1 MPLPVLPV
9 QLDRVQPPRSNQ
21 QQQGQPAAAA
31 ERVPAK
37 QKGIPV
43 PRPPPRST
51 VRTPLRYFMLRSV
64 NSENWDLALREGC
77 WATQPQNE
85 RVFDDAFG
93 KHQEVV
99 LFVSVQQSGSIQ
111 GYGRMMAP
119 VGSASQVPWLDINA
133 DVVNNFYVSWDCA
146 MPLPFD
152 LVKHLANPWN
162 DVRKGARSQGPP
174 LPLHRHR
181 DGQELAPKV
190 GEGLLQAM
198 NAHAAAA
205 GKPASGPL
213 AQRFAV
219 ASGASTG
226 WRQQQPRSGAAGV
239 LPQQQMQQQQRML
252 MMQQQQQQRGGMG
265 ARGVGGPMGMVGP
278 AGGRGVMQ
286 PGRGMMQQQQP
297 PPGGRPYGAAA
308 GGGPPG
314 GGRPGGGGGHL
325 MSDPRLNP
333 RFAGRLKMD
342 GFDDFPPH
350 PGGPGGGGGRG
361 RSPPP
366 PHGRSGEAGGRE
378 DERESDRDRDWRDS
392 SRRDGWGGYDRGR
405 SSRRH
410 SRSRSRSPPRA
421 ASSRGGSTGRGGGE
435 EEGLESSQADMSYE
449 QYLATWEKVQARI
462 NLLKKQSSMSSSQ
475 AEQPEQQLA
484 LALVPGGPQQQQQAA
499 AGAGSMMG
507 GRGGPSAAAGGG
519 GMGPEAGGVWMGGRM
534 MAGGPAV
541 GAAGAGGMMRQGVA
555 AAAAG
560 LGAVDGGVRP
570 GRPTEDASRIPTL
583 AE

>member
-1 MPLPVLPV
+1 M
-9 QLDRVQPPRSNQ
+9 
-21 QQQGQPAAAA
+21 
-31 ERVPAK
+31 
-37 QKGIPV
+37 
-43 PRPPPRST
+43 
-51 VRTPLRYFMLRSV
+51 RTPLRYFMLRSV

-99 LFVSVQQSGSIQ
+99 LFVSVQQSGGIQ

-119 VGSASQVPWLDINA
+119 VGSAPQVPWLDINA

-146 MPLPFD
+146 VPLPFD

-219 ASGASTG
+219 ASGATG
-226 WRQQQPRSGAAGV
+226 WQQQQRGGAGV
-239 LPQQQMQQQQRML
+239 LPQQQMQQQQRM
-252 MMQQQQQQRGGMG
+252 MMQQQQRGGMG

-278 AGGRGVMQ
+278 AGGRGMM
-286 PGRGMMQQQQP
+286 PGRGMMQQQPP

-308 GGGPPG
+308 GGLGGAPPG
-314 GGRPGGGGGHL
+314 GGRPGGGGHL

-366 PHGRSGEAGGRE
+366 PHGRSGEGGRE
-378 DERESDRDRDWRDS
+378 DWERESDRDRDWRDS
-392 SRRDGWGGYDRGR
+392 RRDGGGGYDRVR

-484 LALVPGGPQQQQQAA
+484 LALVPGGPQQQQQQAA
-499 AGAGSMMG
+499 AGAGSMMA

-519 GMGPEAGGVWMGGRM
+519 GMGPDAGGVGVGGRM
-534 MAGGPAV
+534 MAGGPAA
-541 GAAGAGGMMRQGVA
+541 GATGAGGMMRQGVA
-555 AAAAG
+555 AAAAAG
-560 LGAVDGGVRP
+560 PGVDGGVGP
-570 GRPTEDASRIPTL
+570 GRPTADASRIPTL